1 FDKYKGGLDT
11 VHDLTGTESVYT
23 AWKNIEI
30 MFHVSTML
38 PHEEHDPQKRHI
50 GNDIVCV
57 VSWKQRIRLLP
68 ACIKSHFLHAFIV
81 VRASPAA
88 PSGTP
93 TVYEVS
99 VVSRDE
105 VGAYKPYLWHRSV
118 FPKGTLFREWLL
130 TKIVNG
136 ERTSYSAPKF
146 ARMQDRTRSQMLEDM
161 VTNLQNHAETGQIP
175 KPYRRGSWR
184 PIGHMRPSSPLLDSV
199 RDPFEG
205 YDQLARDF
213 AKMFQST
220 RQLCDV
226 VFNVAAAE
234 SLLSRSHSVA
244 DYRNKHSGGAA
255 LCTSVASTH
264 TSGAT
269 RYVKGP
275 AAELH
280 EQFVCDS
287 TFSKHIILKPFA
299 CAYEIRTLRRTLET
313 RYRLCACL
321 LLLDLSV
328 YFYMRN
334 YFHSVFRT
342 PQCSSIFSS
351 FIRKKLVM
359 KQTILF
365 LLLLNVLLAGKE
377 KTKVYAVRAILAVRS
392 RVFLEMLY
400 GFSTGF
406 GLSSSGPGDSSS
418 RVLSPSTA
426 KSSGNFLQARGN
438 VPDIH
443 DAPRNKSAPSS
454 PMVIRAFSRLGN
466 WTGWS
471 SRTSSKDPLIPD
483 IGGLKRWQSDER
495 LVPGKEKEKERNTV
509 MAGTTVTLSVCA
521 DAHKVDR
528 AKLCQHEFNI
538 IEFDS
543 DTFQLLVDYLH
554 CGSCPLTCEAIPAL
568 ICAAEHFDL
577 PELLQACFHHAKT
590 HLRLSVVCAMLNVL
604 DNYYWR
610 YTSATELVNMILQF
624 VDTRAV
630 ALFSRQE
637 FLELS
642 ESMFQSIIGRE
653 LNIPEVYKFEIML
666 RWATHHVTTVT
677 RPGKLRLVELQCTMS
692 RLTRELKLHLIP
704 PQELIKVVLPTRTIS
719 HEQILETLLYQAD
732 TGMFRV

>member
-1 FDKYKGGLDT
+1 
-11 VHDLTGTESVYT
+11 
-23 AWKNIEI
+23 
-30 MFHVSTML
+30 
-38 PHEEHDPQKRHI
+38 
-50 GNDIVCV
+50 
-57 VSWKQRIRLLP
+57 
-68 ACIKSHFLHAFIV
+68 
-81 VRASPAA
+81 
-88 PSGTP
+88 
-93 TVYEVS
+93 
-99 VVSRDE
+99 
-105 VGAYKPYLWHRSV
+105 
-118 FPKGTLFREWLL
+118 
-130 TKIVNG
+130 
-136 ERTSYSAPKF
+136 
-146 ARMQDRTRSQMLEDM
+146 
-161 VTNLQNHAETGQIP
+161 
-175 KPYRRGSWR
+175 
-184 PIGHMRPSSPLLDSV
+184 
-199 RDPFEG
+199 
-205 YDQLARDF
+205 
-213 AKMFQST
+213 
-220 RQLCDV
+220 
-226 VFNVAAAE
+226 
-234 SLLSRSHSVA
+234 
-244 DYRNKHSGGAA
+244 
-255 LCTSVASTH
+255 
-264 TSGAT
+264 
-269 RYVKGP
+269 
-275 AAELH
+275 
-280 EQFVCDS
+280 
-287 TFSKHIILKPFA
+287 
-299 CAYEIRTLRRTLET
+299 
-313 RYRLCACL
+313 
-321 LLLDLSV
+321 
-328 YFYMRN
+328 
-334 YFHSVFRT
+334 
-342 PQCSSIFSS
+342 
-351 FIRKKLVM
+351 
-359 KQTILF
+359 
-365 LLLLNVLLAGKE
+365 
-377 KTKVYAVRAILAVRS
+377 
-392 RVFLEMLY
+392 MLY

-483 IGGLKRWQSDER
+483 IGGLKRWQSECNC
-495 LVPGKEKEKERNTV
+495 KEKEKERNTV
-509 MAGTTVTLSVCA
+509 LAGTTVTLSVCA

-677 RPGKLRLVELQCTMS
+677 RPDPQELQCTMS

-732 TGMFRV
+732 TGMFRVRQSYLEAVNKKGERYLLSPALTKYRR